1 MKISLEW
8 LQQFLDLPQD
18 LARLREDLTMAGLV
32 VESVAEVHGAPV
44 FEMEITSNR
53 PDCISYLGIA
63 REIAALY
70 GKRLRRMPSAR
81 ELHIETERIPYSIA
95 IRDADLCPRY
105 VGLVLDEIRVAPSPL
120 WMQRRLEASGMRPV
134 NNIVDIT
141 NYVLLERGHPLHAF
155 DFDLLRGGRIV
166 VGRAHPEQKI
176 VTLDGVERTLD
187 GEMLLINDGAGP
199 VAVAGV
205 MGGQNSEIGAT
216 TRRVLIECAYFQP
229 ASIRRTSRKLGLS
242 TEASYRF
249 ERGADWNGPVAATA
263 RCCYLI
269 QKIAGGR
276 IAGSVQ
282 DVYPAPLRPVEI
294 ELRLARAESLLGV
307 PLTPAFV
314 RDTLKRLNFKPVRKG
329 KGLWQV
335 ACPSY
340 RADMELEADLIEE
353 IARFYG
359 YGNIPATIPYSRN
372 TGKPSPV
379 RPYEDTARGILLGLG
394 YYESVNL
401 SFANQEDQRVF
412 PPAGERALEIRNAMT
427 EETQFM
433 RAHLT
438 PGLLRA
444 AKHNFNHNQRF
455 VRLFEI
461 GKTFGR
467 AADGAVL
474 ERNLLAILGTGSMA
488 GANWHNSAAN
498 YDFFHLK
505 GVVSALLEGMR
516 CAPAEVVPVSDV
528 PWLHPET
535 AAALLVAG
543 KRYGVLGAL
552 HPELEERLKLK
563 QTVYVAEIDFQEL
576 YAHLFT
582 PVRFEP
588 VARFPGV
595 ERDLSFMVSRD
606 VSYAA
611 LRKGILGLGVAELAE
626 LELTD
631 VYEGNQVP
639 ADKVSMTLRIV
650 FRDREGT
657 LTVDRV
663 QGFSDN
669 IRTFLRD
676 HFSAENR

>member
-1 MKISLEW
+1 MKISMEW

-18 LARLREDLTMAGLV
+18 LAKLREGLTMAGLV
-32 VESVAEVHGAPV
+32 VESVSDANGNPV
-44 FEMEITSNR
+44 FEVEITSNR
-53 PDCISYLGIA
+53 PDCTSYLGIA

-70 GKRLRRMPSAR
+70 GKKIRKMPTTKELRLL
-81 ELHIETERIPYSIA
+81 EERIPYAIE
-95 IRDADLCPRY
+95 IRDSDLCPRY
-105 VGLVLDEIRVAPSPL
+105 VGLVLDGIRVAPSPA
-120 WMQRRLEASGMRPV
+120 WMQRRLEDSGMRPV

-155 DFDLLRGGRIV
+155 DFDLLRGGRIM
-166 VGRAHPEQKI
+166 VGRAHLEQKI

-199 VAVAGV
+199 VAIAGV

-216 TRRVLIECAYFQP
+216 THRILIECAYFQP
-229 ASIRRTSRKLGLS
+229 ACVRRTSRKLGLS

-249 ERGADWNGPVAATA
+249 ERGADWDGLVAAAA

-269 QKIAGGR
+269 QKYAGGR
-276 IAGSVQ
+276 IAGSLQ
-282 DVYPAPLRPVEI
+282 DVYPAPLKPVEI

-307 PLTPAFV
+307 ALTPAFV
-314 RDTLKRLNFKPVRKG
+314 QATLRRLNFRPVRKG
-329 KGLWQV
+329 RGLWRV
-335 ACPSY
+335 TCPSY

-359 YGNIPATIPYSRN
+359 YENIPATLPPSRN

-379 RPYEDTARGILLGLG
+379 RPYEDAARGILLGLG
-394 YYESVNL
+394 YQETVNL
-401 SFANQEDQRVF
+401 SFAHQEDQQIF
-412 PPAGERALEIRNAMT
+412 PVLEGRDLEIRNAMT

-433 RAHLT
+433 RSHLA

-474 ERNLLAILGTGSMA
+474 ERNRLAILGTGSTASVTWHDGSA
-488 GANWHNSAAN
+488 G
-498 YDFFHLK
+498 YDFFHMK
-505 GVVSALLEGMR
+505 GIVSALLKGMR
-516 CAPAEVVPVSDV
+516 CASSEVVQVLDV
-528 PWLHPET
+528 PWLNPDA

-543 KRYGVLGAL
+543 KRYGVMGAL
-552 HPELEERLKLK
+552 HPELEERFKLK
-563 QTVYVAEIDFQEL
+563 QAVYLAEIDFEEL
-576 YAHLFT
+576 FTHLFAPT
-582 PVRFEP
+582 RFEP
-588 VARFPGV
+588 LARFPGV
-595 ERDLSFMVSRD
+595 ERDISFMISRD
-606 VSYAA
+606 VSYGA
-611 LRKGILGLGVAELAE
+611 LRQGILGLGIAELAD
-626 LELTD
+626 LQLTD
-631 VYEGNQVP
+631 VYEGNQIP
-639 ADKVSMTLRIV
+639 ADKVSMTVRVV

-663 QGFSDN
+663 HGFSDN

-676 HFSAENR
+676 HYGAESR

>member
-1 MKISLEW
+1 MKISIEW

-18 LARLREDLTMAGLV
+18 LARLRENLTMAGLV
-32 VESVAEVHGAPV
+32 VESVAEVHDAPV
-44 FEMEITSNR
+44 FEIEITSNR
-53 PDCISYLGIA
+53 PDCTSYLGIA

-70 GKRLRRMPSAR
+70 GKRLRRMPAAKK
-81 ELHIETERIPYSIA
+81 LHIAVERIPYAIA
-95 IRDADLCPRY
+95 IRDSDLCPRY
-105 VGLVLDEIRVAPSPL
+105 VGMVLDEIRVAPSPA

-166 VGRAHPEQKI
+166 VGRAHPGQKI

-199 VAVAGV
+199 VAIAGV
-205 MGGQNSEIGAT
+205 MGGQNSEIGGT
-216 TRRVLIECAYFQP
+216 TRRILIECAYFQP
-229 ASIRRTSRKLGLS
+229 ASVRRTSRKLGLS

-249 ERGADWNGPVAATA
+249 ERGADWDGLVAATA

-269 QKIAGGR
+269 QKLAGGR

-282 DVYPAPLRPVEI
+282 DVYPVSLRPVEI

-307 PLTPAFV
+307 RLAPAFV
-314 RDTLKRLNFKPVRKG
+314 EATLKRLNFKPIRKG
-329 KGLWQV
+329 RGLWQV

-353 IARFYG
+353 ITRFYG
-359 YGNIPATIPYSRN
+359 YENIPATIPPSRN
-372 TGKPSPV
+372 TGTPSPV
-379 RPYEDTARGILLGLG
+379 HPYEDGARRILLGLG
-394 YYESVNL
+394 YHESVSL
-401 SFANQEDQRVF
+401 SFAHQEDGRFF
-412 PPAGERALEIRNAMT
+412 PLAEGRALEIRNAMT

-467 AADGAVL
+467 AADGTVL
-474 ERNLLAILGTGSMA
+474 ERNGLAILGTGSMA
-488 GANWHNSAAN
+488 GANWHNVAAN

-516 CAPAEVVPVSDV
+516 CAPSEVVQTSDV
-528 PWLHPET
+528 PWLNPDT
-535 AAALLVAG
+535 AAALLIGG

-552 HPELEERLKLK
+552 HPELEERWKLK
-563 QTVYVAEIDFQEL
+563 QAVYVAEIDFQEL
-576 YAHLFT
+576 WTHLFT

-588 VARFPGV
+588 LPRFPAV
-595 ERDLSFMVSRD
+595 ERDLSFIVSRE
-606 VSYAA
+606 VSYGA
-611 LRKGILGLGVAELAE
+611 LRQGILGLGIAELAE

-631 VYEGNQVP
+631 IYEGNQIP

-676 HFSAENR
+676 HCGAENR